1 MLKKTTLFASLILA
15 TNAATAGM
23 VTNDT
28 ELLSAAGHEQ
38 LSTWLGEDVDL
49 TRIFAKGIDG
59 TSSFDWHDAVDNRG
73 RTFTIMEVFNGTD
86 RHIAG
91 SYNLYSWQSSNS
103 YTHTSNKASFLF
115 NLSSETKYQK
125 NSNNSHQAYNSAG
138 YGVTFGRGHHI
149 YEIGHDI
156 YIGTNLTTGYTNIGH
171 SYGSRS
177 RYQTAGYRNEFMGS
191 QKDWIIGKYETFTLS
206 ASTGDFGTGSVAEI
220 NELGNTV
227 SNVPVTFAMGSL
239 AMLGLGFGASR
250 RRKSK

>member
-1 MLKKTTLFASLILA
+1 MFKKTALFVSLLLTA
-15 TNAATAGM
+15 NAATAGM

-28 ELLSAAGHEQ
+28 EILSAAGHEQ

-59 TSSFDWHDAVDNRG
+59 TDSRDWHDAVNNQG

-86 RHIAG
+86 RRIAG
-91 SYNLYSWQSSNS
+91 GYNQFSWNSTRNYIQSTN
-103 YTHTSNKASFLF
+103 TENFLF
-115 NLSSETKYQK
+115 NLTSRIKYQK
-125 NSNNSHQAYNSAG
+125 HNRSSFQTYNHNV
-138 YGVTFGRGHHI
+138 YGMTFGG
-149 YEIGHDI
+149 GHDLRVDS
-156 YIGTNLTTGYTNIGH
+156 NLTIGYANIGY
-171 SYGSRS
+171 SYGDINRFG
-177 RYQTAGYRNEFMGS
+177 TPEYRNEFMGS
-191 QKDWIIGKYETFTLS
+191 HSDWTIGKYETFTLS

-227 SNVPVTFAMGSL
+227 SNVPITFAMGSL